1 MRNGIA
7 KGTFQRGMLLAL
19 ITGLYYVMFSD
30 EEEYKNAR
38 REVRDDN
45 WIIPLFEGMPALKIP
60 IPFEVGVLYKVIPE
74 RIFDLAM
81 GDATLDETA
90 KSLSR
95 QLGVTLKVD
104 LTPQVVKPLLE
115 VINNRNNYTGQDIV
129 PYYMEQGMEAG
140 YQSRYSTNEF
150 LRLIGETFNISP
162 LKLEHLMRG
171 YTGTMGTYVLS
182 TVDAVTRQFT
192 DRDVIMPR
200 IDSAPLLRRFFQTEL
215 GGGYQQQFYELRA
228 ESDKYIQTL
237 NSLKREGRLEE
248 AQAFLLNNQG
258 LARTRPQILALERYM
273 SHWRKQRDRVL
284 NSDLTPANKKMIIE
298 QMEYERDIRLM
309 YVNTLTEQI

>member
-1 MRNGIA
+1 
-7 KGTFQRGMLLAL
+7 
-19 ITGLYYVMFSD
+19 
-30 EEEYKNAR
+30 
-38 REVRDDN
+38 
-45 WIIPLFEGMPALKIP
+45 MPALKIP